1 MNEAALLNAAPI
13 STVRDHEGAGRLDP
27 RTVVASDNTA
37 RSDIARQALGSPPD
51 GSSGSEQHQA
61 PTGH

>member
-27 RTVVASDNTA
+27 RTVVASDNTP
-37 RSDIARQALGSPPD
+37 RSDIEASPRESAGRIIRQ
-51 GSSGSEQHQA
+51 
-61 PTGH
+61 